1 MVSPRR
7 TLAFSVALALGLVN
21 KEKEFKNLIE
31 EILSRKYTQASCNLN
46 GWIMKCAYFLD
57 KDSPSGMIRQYY
69 SGGRCNKNSLPTK
82 IETILTMIFI
92 TQ

>member
-7 TLAFSVALALGLVN
+7 TLAFSVAPLN
-21 KEKEFKNLIE
+21 KANTKKGFRNLIE
-31 EILSRKYTQASCNLN
+31 AILSRKCTQASCNLN
-46 GWIMKCAYFLD
+46 GWIMKCAYRLD

-69 SGGRCNKNSLPTK
+69 LGGRCNKNSLPTK
-82 IETILTMIFI
+82 MKTISTMIFI